1 MAPASSPC
9 MLTGAPSEVVPD
21 AIEAVTE
28 GTMDLFQDSLLG
40 MLVGGQFK
48 TVSDASATA
57 RRDAGAWLVKP
68 AKVPRSPSK
77 RVGWSNAST
86 STKKPSPPPLKQRS
100 PSPEDISVGDLLE
113 GYDSAD
119 EHKPVALVPGGA
131 LLNKPAR
138 AMSPSAAQPEGGPI
152 GSVTATS
159 QTVSAIRLAA
169 GMIQYTVVRHVWFG
183 YFCI

>member
-1 MAPASSPC
+1 
-9 MLTGAPSEVVPD
+9 MLTGVPSDMVPD
-21 AIEAVTE
+21 TIEAATE
-28 GTMDLFQDSLLG
+28 GTTDLFQDSLLG

-48 TVSDASATA
+48 TVSDASATS

-68 AKVPRSPSK
+68 AKTPRSPSK

-86 STKKPSPPPLKQRS
+86 KKPSPPPPRTQRS

-119 EHKPVALVPGGA
+119 DQKPVALVPGGA
-131 LLNKPAR
+131 LLNKSAR
-138 AMSPSAAQPEGGPI
+138 AKSPSAAQPEGGPI

-159 QTVSAIRLAA
+159 QTMSAIRLAA
-169 GMIQYTVVRHVWFG
+169 GMTQYSVWFHSIG
-183 YFCI
+183 SGISVFDLR